1 MNFIT
6 KLVFL
11 LSLWGIM
18 GFGFLVKFSE
28 VKRKNE
34 DTRNALKSTEG
45 ILFFASIGLP
55 VLYAVYYL
63 LTCW

>member
-11 LSLWGIM
+11 LTLWTVM
-18 GFGFLVKFSE
+18 GLGFLVKFSE

-34 DTRNALKSTEG
+34 DTHKALKSVEG
-45 ILFFASIGLP
+45 LLFFASLAIP
-55 VLYAVYYL
+55 VFYGVYYL
-63 LTCW
+63 LTSW